1 MSGATP
7 KFQVP
12 DHRPPWAL
20 PKSNGPLK
28 TPDTH
33 EFVTR
38 SFATQFI
45 AERMDRDFESM
56 RRRRD
61 KIGKRI
67 DTAIQNET
75 IPCQG
80 RKFKFGY
87 LVAWALK
94 TKDLAKTVEGLLPI
108 GRGQATLTAP
118 SFQMS
123 STGYSVPETLDACRT
138 ALHEVSREV
147 LKLRDENLE
156 LKVIIDGL
164 LTYKEK
170 ADARSLVAQLAGKR
184 GGRPRIQEQL

>member
-1 MSGATP
+1 MTGVSP
-7 KFQVP
+7 KFQDL
-12 DHRPPWAL
+12 DHRSPWARERVVGIL
-20 PKSNGPLK
+20 PA
-28 TPDTH
+28 PDIH
-33 EFVTR
+33 KFVDR
-38 SFATQFI
+38 HFSTQFI

-94 TKDLAKTVEGLLPI
+94 TKDLARTVEGLIPI
-108 GRGQATLTAP
+108 GHGHATLTAP

>member
-1 MSGATP
+1 MSGAIP

-67 DTAIQNET
+67 DTAIQNEV

-87 LVAWALK
+87 LVAWARN
-94 TKDLAKTVEGLLPI
+94 TKDLARTVEGLIPI
-108 GRGQATLTAP
+108 GHGHATLTTP
-118 SFQMS
+118 SFQMA
-123 STGYSVPETLDACRT
+123 STGYSVPETLDDCQN
-138 ALHEVSREV
+138 ALREVSREV
-147 LKLRDENLE
+147 LRLRDENRALQIVIDE
-156 LKVIIDGL
+156 LLPYKV
-164 LTYKEK
+164 K
-170 ADARSLVAQLAGKR
+170 ADAKSHSTRKAGQK
-184 GGRPRIQEQL
+184 GGRQRKQE

>member
-67 DTAIQNET
+67 DTAIQNEA

-87 LVAWALK
+87 LVAWARN
-94 TKDLAKTVEGLLPI
+94 TKDLARTVEGLIPI
-108 GRGQATLTAP
+108 GHGHATLTTP
-118 SFQMS
+118 SFQMA
-123 STGYSVPETLDACRT
+123 STGYTVPETLDDCQN
-138 ALHEVSREV
+138 ALREVSREV
-147 LKLRDENLE
+147 LRLRDENRALQIVIDE
-156 LKVIIDGL
+156 LLPYKV
-164 LTYKEK
+164 K
-170 ADARSLVAQLAGKR
+170 ADAKSHSTRKAGQK
-184 GGRPRIQEQL
+184 GGRPRIQE

>member
-1 MSGATP
+1 MTGVSP
-7 KFQVP
+7 KFQDL
-12 DHRPPWAL
+12 DHRSPWARERVVGIL
-20 PKSNGPLK
+20 PA
-28 TPDTH
+28 PDIH
-33 EFVTR
+33 KFVDR
-38 SFATQFI
+38 HFSTQFI

-94 TKDLAKTVEGLLPI
+94 TKDLARTVEGLIPI
-108 GRGQATLTAP
+108 GHGHATLTTP
-118 SFQMS
+118 SFQMA
-123 STGYSVPETLDACRT
+123 STGYTVPETLDDCQN
-138 ALHEVSREV
+138 ALREVSREV
-147 LKLRDENLE
+147 LRLRDENRALQIVIDE
-156 LKVIIDGL
+156 LLPYKV
-164 LTYKEK
+164 K
-170 ADARSLVAQLAGKR
+170 ADAKSHSTRKAGQK